1 MSRET
6 VDLSKFKSD
15 AYISA
20 SNYKVR
26 KLLWY
31 FVNAYILQ
39 SKLFPVSSLKVFAL
53 RLFGAKIGKGVN
65 IKPQVYVKYP
75 WRLEIGDYVW
85 IGEKV
90 WIANE
95 SFVKIGN
102 NVCISHEV
110 LLMCGGHSYKK
121 KYFDVYNN
129 PITIEDGVWLG
140 AQSSVI
146 GGLVL
151 GSHAVLA
158 MKSVA
163 NTDLEPYYIYR
174 GNPAIKVRE
183 RVIES

>member
-1 MSRET
+1 MT
-6 VDLSKFKSD
+6 NNKVDLSGFVPD
-15 AYISA
+15 PYISA
-20 SNYKVR
+20 SDYKIR

-39 SKLFPVSSLKVFAL
+39 SKLFPISGLKVFCL

-65 IKPQVYVKYP
+65 IKPQVYIKYP
-75 WRLEIGDYVW
+75 WRLEIGNHVW

-90 WIANE
+90 WFANE
-95 SFVKIGN
+95 SLVKIGD

-121 KYFDVYNN
+121 RFFDVYNN
-129 PITIEDGVWLG
+129 PITIEDGAWLG

-146 GGLVL
+146 GGSTI
-151 GSHAVLA
+151 GSHAVLG

-163 NTDLEPYYIYR
+163 NADLLPYSIYR
-174 GNPAIKVRE
+174 GNPAVKIKDRI
-183 RVIES
+183 IE